1 MLKCNNCGGV
11 FAESNT
17 NQSGFQ
23 CPVWKCYG
31 TLGEVQGMVKCAA
44 CGNVYGSP
52 PLRPGG
58 TCPGP
63 LGGSGPVKM
72 GYQLC
77 GGTLYTYMNPV
88 VPLRSR

>member
-1 MLKCNNCGGV
+1 
-11 FAESNT
+11 
-17 NQSGFQ
+17 
-23 CPVWKCYG
+23 
-31 TLGEVQGMVKCAA
+31 MVKCAT

-88 VPLRSR
+88 LPLRSL